1 VRYDRNS
8 IAVRHFEL
16 GSLAKLL
23 TGKHCYL
30 DAGEEVT
37 FFSQDYVDIF
47 AVCDTVKT
55 WLRSLPHPIFP
66 ERSYY
71 EVIRVMR
78 TS

>member
-1 VRYDRNS
+1 MDVWFLLIS
-8 IAVRHFEL
+8 IHSSF
-16 GSLAKLL
+16 G
-23 TGKHCYL
+23 T
-30 DAGEEVT
+30 GEEVK
-37 FFSQDYVDIF
+37 FFSQDYLDIF

-78 TS
+78 KP